1 LANKEKANMS
11 VNKVAVVTAGGGGI
25 GRAIALELRQ
35 REFELA
41 LMSRSEAC
49 EETAAEVG
57 GLAVRGSVT
66 EAADLSRLTEAA
78 LERFGRIDAVVCHT
92 AHPPKGDLLA
102 IEDEAWHQGLDMLIL
117 NVVRLA
123 RLITPVM
130 ERQGSGAWVNISTF
144 AAFEPEQALPVSCT
158 LRAGLSAFAKLY
170 ADRYAGANIRMNN
183 VLPGFIDSLQHKESV
198 IPRIPLGRIGTVDE
212 IAKTTAFLLSD
223 DAGYITGQN
232 LIVDGGITR
241 HL

>member
-1 LANKEKANMS
+1 MGQE
-11 VNKVAVVTAGGGGI
+11 NKVAVVTAGGGGI
-25 GRAIALELRQ
+25 GRAIALELRD
-35 REFELA
+35 RGYDLA

-49 EETAAEVG
+49 EETAGEVG
-57 GLAVRGSVT
+57 GLGLRGSVT
-66 EAADLSRLTEAA
+66 EAGDLEKLVEATMA
-78 LERFGRIDAVVCHT
+78 RFGRIDAVVCHT

-102 IEDEAWHQGLDMLIL
+102 IDDEAWHLGLDMLIL
-117 NVVRLA
+117 NVVRLTRA
-123 RLITPVM
+123 ITPMM
-130 ERQGSGAWVNISTF
+130 EEQGGGAWVNISTF

-158 LRAGLSAFAKLY
+158 LRAGLSSFAKLY

-183 VLPGFIDSLQHKESV
+183 VLPGFIDSLPHNEAV
-198 IPRIPLGRIGTVDE
+198 LPRIPLGRVGTVDE

>member
-1 LANKEKANMS
+1 MS

>member
-1 LANKEKANMS
+1 MS
-11 VNKVAVVTAGGGGI
+11 INKVAIVTAGGGGI
-25 GRAIALELRQ
+25 GRAIALELRE
-35 REFELA
+35 RGFELA

-49 EETAAEVG
+49 EETAGEIG
-57 GLAVRGSVT
+57 GLALRGSVT
-66 EAADLSRLTEAA
+66 EAADLARLTEATI
-78 LERFGRIDAVVCHT
+78 ERFGRIDAVVCHT
-92 AHPPKGDLLA
+92 AHPPKGDLLS
-102 IEDEAWHQGLDMLIL
+102 IDDDAWPLGLDMLIL

-123 RLITPVM
+123 RLITPIM
-130 ERQGSGAWVNISTF
+130 EEQGGGAWVNISTF

-170 ADRYAGANIRMNN
+170 ADRYAGVNIRMNN
-183 VLPGFIDSLQHKESV
+183 VLPGFIDSLQHNESV
-198 IPRIPLGRIGTVDE
+198 LPRIPLGRIGTVDE

>member
-1 LANKEKANMS
+1 MS
-11 VNKVAVVTAGGGGI
+11 INKVAIVTAGGGGI
-25 GRAIALELRQ
+25 GRAIALELRE
-35 REFELA
+35 RGFEVA

-49 EETAAEVG
+49 EETAGEIG
-57 GLAVRGSVT
+57 GLALRGSVT
-66 EAADLSRLTEAA
+66 EAADLARLTEATI
-78 LERFGRIDAVVCHT
+78 ERFGRIDAVVCHT
-92 AHPPKGDLLA
+92 AHPPKGDLLS
-102 IEDEAWHQGLDMLIL
+102 IDDDAWHLGLDMLIL

-130 ERQGSGAWVNISTF
+130 EQQGGGAWVNISTF

-183 VLPGFIDSLQHKESV
+183 VLPGFIDSLPHNESV
-198 IPRIPLGRIGTVDE
+198 ISRIPLGRIGTVDE

>member
-1 LANKEKANMS
+1 MGQENR
-11 VNKVAVVTAGGGGI
+11 VAVVTAGGGGI
-25 GRAIALELRQ
+25 GRAIALELRD
-35 REFELA
+35 RGYDLA

-49 EETAAEVG
+49 EQTASEVK
-57 GLAVRGSVT
+57 GLGIRGSVT
-66 EAADLSRLTEAA
+66 EANDLSKLVEATMK
-78 LERFGRIDAVVCHT
+78 RFGRIDAVVCHT
-92 AHPPKGDLLA
+92 AHPPKGDLLT
-102 IEDEAWHQGLDMLIL
+102 IDDEAWHQGLDMLIL
-117 NVVRLA
+117 NVVRLT
-123 RLITPVM
+123 RSITPIM
-130 ERQGSGAWVNISTF
+130 EQQGGGSWVNISTF

-183 VLPGFIDSLQHKESV
+183 VLPGFIDSLPHNESV
-198 IPRIPLGRIGTVDE
+198 LPRIPLGRIGTVDE

-223 DAGYITGQN
+223 GAGYITGQN

>member
-1 LANKEKANMS
+1 MS
-11 VNKVAVVTAGGGGI
+11 INKVAIVTAGGGGI
-25 GRAIALELRQ
+25 GRAIALELRE
-35 REFELA
+35 RGFELA

-49 EETAAEVG
+49 EETAGEIG
-57 GLAVRGSVT
+57 GLALRGSVT
-66 EAADLSRLTEAA
+66 EAADLARLTEATI
-78 LERFGRIDAVVCHT
+78 ERFGRIDAVVCHT
-92 AHPPKGDLLA
+92 AHPPKGDLLS
-102 IEDEAWHQGLDMLIL
+102 IDDDAWHLGLDMLIL

-123 RLITPVM
+123 RLITPIM
-130 ERQGSGAWVNISTF
+130 EEQGGGAWVNISTF

-170 ADRYAGANIRMNN
+170 ADRYAGVNIRMNN
-183 VLPGFIDSLQHKESV
+183 VLPGFIDSLQHNESV
-198 IPRIPLGRIGTVDE
+198 LPRIPLGRIGTVDE

>member
-1 LANKEKANMS
+1 MS
-11 VNKVAVVTAGGGGI
+11 INKVAIVTAGGGGI
-25 GRAIALELRQ
+25 GRAIALELRE
-35 REFELA
+35 RGFELA
-41 LMSRSEAC
+41 VMSRSEAC
-49 EETAAEVG
+49 EETAGEIG
-57 GLAVRGSVT
+57 GLALRGSVT
-66 EAADLSRLTEAA
+66 EAADLARLTEATI
-78 LERFGRIDAVVCHT
+78 ERFGRIDAVVCHT
-92 AHPPKGDLLA
+92 AHPPKGDLLS
-102 IEDEAWHQGLDMLIL
+102 IDDDAWHLGLDMLIL

-123 RLITPVM
+123 RLITPIM
-130 ERQGSGAWVNISTF
+130 EEQGGGAWVNISTF

-170 ADRYAGANIRMNN
+170 ADRYAGVNIRMNN
-183 VLPGFIDSLQHKESV
+183 VLPGFIDSLQHNESV
-198 IPRIPLGRIGTVDE
+198 LPRIPLGRIGTVDE

>member
-1 LANKEKANMS
+1 MS

-102 IEDEAWHQGLDMLIL
+102 IEDEAWRQGLDMLIL

>member
-1 LANKEKANMS
+1 MS
-11 VNKVAVVTAGGGGI
+11 IKKVAIVTAGGGGI
-25 GRAIALELRQ
+25 GRAIAGELRD
-35 REFELA
+35 RGFELA

-49 EETAAEVG
+49 EETAAEVR
-57 GLAVRGSVT
+57 GLALRGSVT
-66 EAADLSRLTEAA
+66 EAADLARLTEATI
-78 LERFGRIDAVVCHT
+78 ERFGRIDAVVCHT
-92 AHPPKGDLLA
+92 AHPPKGDLLS
-102 IEDEAWHQGLDMLIL
+102 IDDEAWHLGLDMLIL

-130 ERQGSGAWVNISTF
+130 EQQGGGAWVNISTF

-183 VLPGFIDSLQHKESV
+183 VLPGFIDSLQHNESV
-198 IPRIPLGRIGTVDE
+198 LPRIPLGRIGTVDE